1 RRQRRAEHPRQWQRQ
16 LRRRGHARVVGT
28 GNVTLSSN
36 PIDVSSDSCGGG
48 AVTLNADATA
58 IVPGEI
64 NADSNGTP
72 TGGGLIQLVAQTLTV
87 GGKLHANGGGGEV
100 NLQACALTLG
110 ATGQTVTLGQNGI
123 NLLQ

>member
-1 RRQRRAEHPRQWQRQ
+1 VGDLVVNAALSIPGSGSGSCGGGAT
-16 LRRRGHARVVGT
+16 LGVVGT

-87 GGKLHANGGGGEV
+87 GGKLHANGAAGK
-100 NLQACALTLG
+100 
-110 ATGQTVTLGQNGI
+110 
-123 NLLQ
+123 